1 MGFKS
6 QISLA
11 LFVTLIAVSY
21 SPDSAIAQ
29 SNSNNQKQS
38 ASKDKTKPNQSS
50 NKSLAQKQSNTKG
63 NTKGSSNS
71 ASSKTTKPGQA
82 GKASNTA
89 NANAAKKG
97 GNSNAAKK
105 TKDVRVTVTRPANNA
120 ATGARPSFATAMGL
134 RGQYDDLSLK
144 SSVAMVVNQETND
157 VLFEKNTG
165 VSLPIASITKL
176 MAAMVVLDADLPMDE
191 SIQINAED
199 ARSYGKSRLATG
211 TSLTRREAMLLS
223 LMASENRA
231 AYTLGRNYPGGVS
244 AFVVAMNQK
253 AQDLGMRNSRFADPS
268 GLSSNNVASA
278 DDLARMV
285 SASYQYKA
293 IREYSTW
300 PDLTMTINNRQQ
312 TFLNTNRLVRSGD
325 MDIGLQKTGFISAA
339 GKCLVMQANINGS
352 PLLLVFLDSVGTQSR
367 FADAVRVKDW
377 YQQIDPSDIRP
388 LRRLM

>member
-1 MGFKS
+1 MGF
-6 QISLA
+6 ISRFWMA
-11 LFVTLIAVSY
+11 LFVTLFAVSY
-21 SPDSAIAQ
+21 APDFAIAQ
-29 SNSNNQKQS
+29 VNNSNQKQS
-38 ASKDKTKPNQSS
+38 AQKSKPKPNQSA
-50 NKSLAQKQSNTKG
+50 NQSLAQKQGNSKG
-63 NTKGSSNS
+63 KTN
-71 ASSKTTKPGQA
+71 SSKSSKAAQPNKSAGAKKSGNSGA
-82 GKASNTA
+82 GKQ
-89 NANAAKKG
+89 
-97 GNSNAAKK
+97 
-105 TKDVRVTVTRPANNA
+105 TKDVRVTVTRSSRNTT
-120 ATGARPSFATAMGL
+120 TGARPSFATAMGL
-134 RGQYDDLSLK
+134 RGQHDDLSLK
-144 SSVAMVVNQETND
+144 SSVAMVVNQDTND

-176 MAAMVVLDADLPMDE
+176 MAAMVVLDADLALDE
-191 SIQINAED
+191 VIQINAED

-211 TSLTRREAMLLS
+211 TTLTRREAILLS
-223 LMASENRA
+223 LMSSENRA

-244 AFVVAMNQK
+244 AFVAAMNQK
-253 AQDLGMRNSRFADPS
+253 ARDLGMRNSRFADPS
-268 GLSSNNVASA
+268 GLSSDNVASA

-285 SASYQYKA
+285 NASYQYKI

-339 GKCLVMQANINGS
+339 GKCLVMQANVNGS

-377 YQQIDPSDIRP
+377 YQQMDPSDIRP

>member
-1 MGFKS
+1 MGLKS
-6 QISLA
+6 RFWMA
-11 LFVTLIAVSY
+11 LFMTLFAVSY
-21 SPDSAIAQ
+21 APDFAIAQ
-29 SNSNNQKQS
+29 SSNANQKQS
-38 ASKDKTKPNQSS
+38 AQKNKAKPNQST
-50 NKSLAQKQSNTKG
+50 NKSLAQKQSNNKG
-63 NTKGSSNS
+63 NASK
-71 ASSKTTKPGQA
+71 SSKAAQPNKSA
-82 GKASNTA
+82 
-89 NANAAKKG
+89 AAKK
-97 GNSNAAKK
+97 NSNSGASKK
-105 TKDVRVTVTRPANNA
+105 TKDVRVTVTRSSSKS

-134 RGQYDDLSLK
+134 RGQHDDLSLK
-144 SSVAMVVNQETND
+144 SSVAMVVNQDTND

-176 MAAMVVLDADLPMDE
+176 MAAMVVLDADLPLDE
-191 SIQINAED
+191 VIRINAED

-211 TSLTRREAMLLS
+211 TTLTRREAMLLS
-223 LMASENRA
+223 LMSSENRA

-244 AFVVAMNQK
+244 AFVAAMNQK
-253 AQDLGMRNSRFADPS
+253 ARDLGMRNSRFADPS
-268 GLSSNNVASA
+268 GLSSDNVASA

-285 SASYQYKA
+285 NASYQYKI

-339 GKCLVMQANINGS
+339 GKCLVMQANVNGS

-377 YQQIDPSDIRP
+377 YQQMDPSDIVP

>member
-1 MGFKS
+1 MRLKS
-6 QISLA
+6 QLALA
-11 LFVTLIAVSY
+11 LFVTLFAVSY

-29 SNSNNQKQS
+29 SNNNNQKQT
-38 ASKDKTKPNQSS
+38 ASKGKAQPNQSA
-50 NKSLAQKQSNTKG
+50 NKSLAQKQINPKG
-63 NTKGSSNS
+63 NTNNASNN
-71 ASSKTTKPGQA
+71 KTAKPGQA
-82 GKASNTA
+82 GKASNTSNVNPA
-89 NANAAKKG
+89 KKSGNANA
-97 GNSNAAKK
+97 SKK
-105 TKDVRVTVTRPANNA
+105 TKDVRVTVKRPANNA
-120 ATGARPSFATAMGL
+120 TRGARPSFATAMGL
-134 RGQYDDLSLK
+134 RGQHDDLSLK
-144 SSVAMVVNQETND
+144 SSAAMVVNQDTND
-157 VLFEKNTG
+157 VLFEKNTD

-223 LMASENRA
+223 LMSSENRA

-244 AFVVAMNQK
+244 AFVAAMNQK
-253 AQDLGMRNSRFADPS
+253 ARELGMHNSRFADPS
-268 GLSSNNVASA
+268 GLSSDNVASA

-300 PDLTMTINNRQQ
+300 PDLTMTINKRQQ

>member
-1 MGFKS
+1 M
-6 QISLA
+6 A
-11 LFVTLIAVSY
+11 LFMTLFAVSY
-21 SPDSAIAQ
+21 APDFAIAQ
-29 SNSNNQKQS
+29 SSNTNQKQS
-38 ASKDKTKPNQSS
+38 AKKNKAKPDQST
-50 NKSLAQKQSNTKG
+50 NKSLAKKQSNNKRNTKG
-63 NTKGSSNS
+63 NASK
-71 ASSKTTKPGQA
+71 SSKAAQPNKSA
-82 GKASNTA
+82 
-89 NANAAKKG
+89 AAKK
-97 GNSNAAKK
+97 NSNSGASKK
-105 TKDVRVTVTRPANNA
+105 TKDVRVTVTRSSSKPAR
-120 ATGARPSFATAMGL
+120 GARPSFATAMGL
-134 RGQYDDLSLK
+134 RGQHDDLSLK
-144 SSVAMVVNQETND
+144 SSVAMVVNQDTND

-176 MAAMVVLDADLPMDE
+176 MAAMVVLDADLPLDE
-191 SIQINAED
+191 VIRINAED

-223 LMASENRA
+223 LMSSENRA

-244 AFVVAMNQK
+244 AFVAAMNQK
-253 AQDLGMRNSRFADPS
+253 ARDLGMRNSRFADPS

-278 DDLARMV
+278 DDLAKMV
-285 SASYQYKA
+285 NASYQYKI

-300 PDLTMTINNRQQ
+300 PDLTMKINNRQQ

-339 GKCLVMQANINGS
+339 GRCLVMQANVNGS

-377 YQQIDPSDIRP
+377 YQQMDPSDIVP